1 MKEKRPQILCVGHEP
16 DLLELRCSILN
27 QAGYDCRAAK
37 VEEAEALLK
46 PGKFDLVIVSARVSE
61 QEKRLTKAVARGT
74 PLFFLT
80 GVTFPRELLKIVSD
94 LIASSVAQLSKPGA

>member
-37 VEEAEALLK
+37 VEEAEAVLK
-46 PGKFDLVIVSARVSE
+46 PEKVDLVIVSARVS
-61 QEKRLTKAVARGT
+61 QDEKRRITALARGI
-74 PLFFLT
+74 PLFFLN
-80 GVTFPRELLKIVSD
+80 GVTFPRDLLKNVSD
-94 LIASSVAQLSKPGA
+94 LTASCVAGLSKPGA